1 MNKKN
6 YVIEGEKS
14 YFRASCDLCGRKIE
28 GFSKEFTG
36 CLLIFW
42 ALSFLYFFGF
52 SIVAIISL
60 IIGFKWVITE
70 PSRKVLCKECLKKNK
85 K

>member
-1 MNKKN
+1 
-6 YVIEGEKS
+6 
-14 YFRASCDLCGRKIE
+14 
-28 GFSKEFTG
+28 
-36 CLLIFW
+36 
-42 ALSFLYFFGF
+42 
-52 SIVAIISL
+52 L